1 MNIEGLDY
9 NTQREKLVLPEY
21 GREIQSM
28 VDHAVGIKDRA
39 ERQHCAE
46 SIIAIMDH
54 MFPDG
59 ADAEEHH
66 RKLWDH
72 LAIMSGFKLDIDY
85 PFAVKQ
91 AEDIAKRPDPMDYP
105 KTRIPVRHYGS
116 MMFEL
121 FDRLKNMEPG
131 KERDEL
137 VKLTANQMRRDLA
150 QWSHGSCDEEK
161 VAADL
166 ARFTDGKIHLELK
179 NFKFEKLVLVHDNVL
194 QKNNNGQR
202 YNAQKNG
209 SQKNNN
215 ASQKNNNASQKNN
228 KKRNNK

>member
-28 VDHAVGIKDRA
+28 VDHAVAIKDRA

-59 ADAEEHH
+59 ADAEDHH

-91 AEDIAKRPDPMDYP
+91 AEDIAKRPEPMDYP

-166 ARFTDGKIHLELK
+166 ARFTDGKIHLDLK
-179 NFKFEKLVLVHDNVL
+179 NFKFEKLVLVHNNEQ
-194 QKNNNGQR
+194 QKSNNGQR
-202 YNAQKNG
+202 NNAQKNG

-215 ASQKNNNASQKNN
+215 ASQKNN

>member
-28 VDHAVGIKDRA
+28 VDHAVAIKDRA

-121 FDRLKNMEPG
+121 FDRLKNMEPA
-131 KERDEL
+131 KELDEL
-137 VKLTANQMRRDLA
+137 VKLSANQMRRDLA

-166 ARFTDGKIHLELK
+166 ARFTDGKIHLALK

-202 YNAQKNG
+202 NNTQKNG
-209 SQKNNN
+209 
-215 ASQKNNNASQKNN
+215 SQKNNNASQKNN

>member
-105 KTRIPVRHYGS
+105 KTRIPVRHYVS

-166 ARFTDGKIHLELK
+166 ARFTDGKIHLDLK

-202 YNAQKNG
+202 NNAQKNG

-215 ASQKNNNASQKNN
+215 ASQKNN

>member
-21 GREIQSM
+21 GREIQNM
-28 VDHAVGIKDRA
+28 VDHAVAIKDRA

-59 ADAEEHH
+59 ADAEDHH

-85 PFAVKQ
+85 PYAVKQ

-105 KTRIPVRHYGS
+105 MTRIPVRHYGA
-116 MMFEL
+116 MMFEI
-121 FDRLKNMEPG
+121 FDKLKNMEPG
-131 KERDEL
+131 AEREEL

-166 ARFTDGKIHLELK
+166 ARFTDGKIHLDLK
-179 NFKFEKLVLVHDNVL
+179 NFKFEKLVLVHDNEL

-202 YNAQKNG
+202 NNAQKNG
-209 SQKNNN
+209 SQKNN
-215 ASQKNNNASQKNN
+215 

>member
-46 SIIAIMDH
+46 SII
-54 MFPDG
+54 
-59 ADAEEHH
+59 
-66 RKLWDH
+66 
-72 LAIMSGFKLDIDY
+72 AIMSGFKLDIDY

-166 ARFTDGKIHLELK
+166 ARFTDGKIHLDLK

-202 YNAQKNG
+202 NNTQKNG
-209 SQKNNN
+209 
-215 ASQKNNNASQKNN
+215 SQKNNNASQKNN

>member
-161 VAADL
+161 GGKKQ
-166 ARFTDGKIHLELK
+166 ARFTDGKIHLDLK

-202 YNAQKNG
+202 NNAQKNG

-215 ASQKNNNASQKNN
+215 ASQKNN